1 MGTGASVELRAVSR
15 AYGDV
20 AVVDRLSL
28 VIEPRDVC
36 ALVGPS
42 GSGKTTTLRMINRLV
57 EPTGGQVLVNGRDVA
72 QADPIELRRGIGY
85 VIQQVGLFPHLTIAD
100 NVAAVPKLLGWPRER
115 IVRRVDELLGLI
127 GLDPARVRGR
137 YPHQLSGGE
146 RQRVGVARALAAEPP
161 LLLMDE
167 PFGAVDPIVRE
178 RLQDEFLRLQRRL
191 GTTVVFVTHDVDEA
205 VKLGTKVAVLRE
217 GGRLA
222 QYSSPVELLT
232 RPADEYV
239 ARFVVA
245 DRALKRLAL
254 ETLATLP
261 LEPPSNPD
269 SLARLPSATTLR
281 DALADLLIA
290 PERRALVVDA
300 IGVSVGIATLEMVV
314 ARLRKDVAAG

>member
-20 AVVDRLSL
+20 TVVDQLSL
-28 VIEPRDVC
+28 AIEPGDVC